1 MDNTDRIMKVL
12 KLGQSLCSSRVASGS
27 AFENLYS
34 LDFDGVDDY
43 LNIPDADVLS
53 INNSGADRGF
63 SMSFWLKL
71 PTAGGND
78 IINKSTFWN
87 SGGYRYE
94 YKVHTNYLSRI
105 FFVIYGNDNVSI
117 YQQIILDQN
126 LSTDT
131 WYHIGFTFDLGS
143 TSSSLKGYINGVY
156 NSGAAYSYG
165 GTWAAPANTVAP
177 LEFAKREANYGEAKL
192 DEVALFDD
200 ELSLA
205 QIQNI
210 YNSGTPTDLS
220 SESYLLGYWR
230 NGDPTGTGAY
240 PTIVDQ
246 SSNSNDGTMNNMSS
260 SDIVT
265 DVP

>member
-1 MDNTDRIMKVL
+1 MKVL

-126 LSTDT
+126 LSTNT

-143 TSSSLKGYINGVY
+143 TSSLQNVKLTMVKLSWMKLLY
-156 NSGAAYSYG
+156 
-165 GTWAAPANTVAP
+165 
-177 LEFAKREANYGEAKL
+177 LMMNYL
-192 DEVALFDD
+192 
-200 ELSLA
+200 
-205 QIQNI
+205 
-210 YNSGTPTDLS
+210 
-220 SESYLLGYWR
+220 
-230 NGDPTGTGAY
+230 
-240 PTIVDQ
+240 
-246 SSNSNDGTMNNMSS
+246 
-260 SDIVT
+260 
-265 DVP
+265 

>member
-1 MDNTDRIMKVL
+1 M
-12 KLGQSLCSSRVASGS
+12 
-27 AFENLYS
+27 
-34 LDFDGVDDY
+34 
-43 LNIPDADVLS
+43 
-53 INNSGADRGF
+53 
-63 SMSFWLKL
+63 
-71 PTAGGND
+71 
-78 IINKSTFWN
+78 
-87 SGGYRYE
+87 
-94 YKVHTNYLSRI
+94 
-105 FFVIYGNDNVSI
+105 
-117 YQQIILDQN
+117 
-126 LSTDT
+126 
-131 WYHIGFTFDLGS
+131 
-143 TSSSLKGYINGVY
+143 
-156 NSGAAYSYG
+156 
-165 GTWAAPANTVAP
+165 
-177 LEFAKREANYGEAKL
+177 